1 MTTLDET
8 LKHPLN
14 NRIFTC
20 PVQDKWTSFQLVD
33 ELGEG
38 QPFAG
43 LPYNVIDSEGHI
55 YKGKLDAA
63 GKGKVENHFAGPIA
77 LVLDQEYSGTARP
90 YEDLQKRL
98 HYPLPITELQVRAEQ
113 TRHCHK
119 DGSRTQ
125 SNPAQ
130 ACADFFCQ
138 VEVRHLVEHFAH
150 LPPEVECRYPRRL
163 GWAKLMCEYGER
175 GVCLLSNK
183 HNVLEVRPLRALRPM
198 LSTDSQF
205 CALNLYQL
213 AIMATLSYNPFGQEP
228 DKTPISEKEVSF
240 PQKPSMGNWFG
251 DALAKFNEIWK
262 VDPGQAKAYYPLYE
276 DVPYSKRL
284 EIVPFDPDL
293 YPSNSP
299 DLEEDQETPAKI
311 HFLDDRGQSD
321 DTDTQAFIT
330 HNDELIL
337 ISVRGTNE
345 KLADGLRDADALQV
359 PFTQGVGNDKAK
371 VHRGF
376 YDAALKVYDLTIN
389 YLEKFY
395 TGQKLIICGH
405 SLGGAITLLLS
416 EMLRRRAGYDYNI
429 VLYTYGSP
437 RAADATFVKGAADL
451 VHYRMVNH
459 NDPVPSVPGTWMN
472 TKASVYATGAAL
484 TFVNVPFGLSVF
496 ATGITNLTGEHYE
509 HHGKLRHFFP
519 VELGGKEM
527 SSILWEPGCDTLTQH
542 AACTLAIQQ
551 IDGLPN
557 RPGLIAQGI
566 KHGGNHS
573 MVGGYI
579 PNCWAAF
586 KRSQESLKLK
596 SSLVTKRE
604 FDFIDS
610 ALVRITDQLRNKR
623 RALQARPDKYRET
636 HEPAIDAFSREV
648 DKVKETR
655 ARLATLRI
663 EKVDEAKVYGLL
675 SQHAEAL
682 ADSLLRWQAHP
693 ENRVAE
699 QLAMAPTAV
708 TSDREVFAS
717 ILGRPIGAPHTLD
730 IDSIV

>member
-1 MTTLDET
+1 MSTLDDE

-14 NRIFTC
+14 SRMFTC
-20 PVQDKWTSFQLVD
+20 PIQGKWTSFQLVD
-33 ELGEG
+33 EIGEG
-38 QPFAG
+38 PPYAG
-43 LPYNVIDSEGHI
+43 LAYKVIDAEGHI
-55 YKGKLDAA
+55 YEDKLDTTGA
-63 GKGKVENHFAGPIA
+63 GKIKNHFSGPIA
-77 LVLDQEYSGTARP
+77 LILAHEYTGTSLP
-90 YEDLQKRL
+90 YKDLRQRKD
-98 HYPLPITELQVRAEQ
+98 YPIPITELQVRAER
-113 TRHCHK
+113 TRYFHK

-138 VEVRHLVEHFAH
+138 VEVRHLVDHVAH
-150 LPPEVECRYPRRL
+150 LPPEVESHYPPNQ
-163 GWAKLMCEYGER
+163 GWAKLMREHGKR
-175 GVCLLSNK
+175 GVCLLPNK

-205 CALNLYQL
+205 CSLNLYQL

-228 DKTPISEKEVSF
+228 DKAPISAKEVAF
-240 PQKPSMGNWFG
+240 PQKPSMSNWFG
-251 DALAKFNEIWK
+251 GALAKFDEVWK
-262 VDPGQAKAYYPLYE
+262 VDPDQTKAYYPLYE
-276 DVPYSKRL
+276 DVPYSTRL

-293 YPSNSP
+293 YPTNNP
-299 DLEEDQETPAKI
+299 DLEEKQEHPASI
-311 HFLDDRGQSD
+311 HFLDDRNQID
-321 DTDTQAFIT
+321 NTDTQAFIT
-330 HNDELIL
+330 HNDELVL

-359 PFTQGVGNDKAK
+359 PFTQGVGK

-376 YDAALKVYDLTIN
+376 YEAALKVYELTIN

-416 EMLRRRAGYDYNI
+416 EMLRRREGFNYNI

-472 TKASVYATGAAL
+472 TKTSVYATGAAL
-484 TFVNVPFGLSVF
+484 TFVNVPAGLSVF
-496 ATGITNLTGEHYE
+496 AAGITNLSGEPYE

-519 VELGGKEM
+519 VELGGNEA
-527 SSILWEPGCDTLTQH
+527 SSILWEPGCDTITQH
-542 AACTLAIQQ
+542 AACTLAVQQ
-551 IDGLPN
+551 INGLPN
-557 RPGLIAQGI
+557 RPGLVAQGL

-579 PNCWAAF
+579 PSCWAAF

-596 SSLVTKRE
+596 SSLVTDRE
-604 FDFIDS
+604 FDFVDS
-610 ALVRITDQLRNKR
+610 ALARITEQLRNKR
-623 RALQARPDKYRET
+623 RDFQARPEKYREN
-636 HEPAIDAFSREV
+636 HQSAVVAFSREV
-648 DKVKETR
+648 DKVQATR
-655 ARLATLRI
+655 ERLKTLRQ
-663 EKVDEAKVYGLL
+663 EQVDAAKVYGLL
-675 SQHAEAL
+675 SQDPETL
-682 ADSLLRWQAHP
+682 ADNLLRWQSHP
-693 ENRVAE
+693 ENNVAE
-699 QLAMAPTAV
+699 QLAMAPSAIE
-708 TSDREVFAS
+708 SDQELFAF

-730 IDSIV
+730 IDSII

>member
-1 MTTLDET
+1 MSTLDEE

-14 NRIFTC
+14 SRMFTC
-20 PVQDKWTSFQLVD
+20 PVQGKWTSFQLVD
-33 ELGEG
+33 EMGEG
-38 QPFAG
+38 KPYAG
-43 LPYNVIDSEGHI
+43 LAYEVVDAEGHT
-55 YKGKLDAA
+55 YKGKLDATGT
-63 GKGKVENHFAGPIA
+63 GKIENHFAGPIA
-77 LVLDQEYSGTARP
+77 LMLEEHYQGNNEFYA
-90 YEDLQKRL
+90 YLQKRP

-113 TRHCHK
+113 TRYFHK

-138 VEVRHLVEHFAH
+138 VEVRHLVQHVAH
-150 LPPEVECRYPRRL
+150 LPPEVGCRYPRKL

-175 GVCLLSNK
+175 GVGLLSNK

-198 LSTDSQF
+198 LSTGSQF

-213 AIMATLSYNPFGQEP
+213 AIMATLSYNPFGQQP
-228 DKTPISEKEVSF
+228 DKAPISAKEVSF
-240 PQKPSMGNWFG
+240 YHNPSMGNWFG
-251 DALAKFNEIWK
+251 DALATFDETWK

-299 DLEEDQETPAKI
+299 ELGEDQEHPASI
-311 HFLDDRGQSD
+311 HFLDDRDQID
-321 DTDTQAFIT
+321 NTDTQAFIT

-359 PFTQGVGNDKAK
+359 PFTQGVGK

-376 YDAALKVYDLTIN
+376 YEAALKVYELTIN

-416 EMLRRRAGYDYNI
+416 EMLRRRADYDYNI
-429 VLYTYGSP
+429 VLYTYGAP

-472 TKASVYATGAAL
+472 TKSSVYATGAAL
-484 TFVNVPFGLSVF
+484 TFVNVPAGLAVF
-496 ATGITNLTGEHYE
+496 SAGITNLSGEPYE

-519 VELGGKEM
+519 VEFGGKEK
-527 SSILWEPGCDTLTQH
+527 SSILWEPGCDTITQH
-542 AACTLAIQQ
+542 AACSLAVQQ
-551 IDGLPN
+551 INGLPN
-557 RPGLIAQGI
+557 RPGLISQAF
-566 KHGGNHS
+566 HGGNHS

-579 PNCWAAF
+579 PSCWAAL
-586 KRSQESLKLK
+586 KRAQESLKLK
-596 SSLVTKRE
+596 NSLITDRE
-604 FDFIDS
+604 FDFVDD
-610 ALVRITDQLRNKR
+610 ALTRITEQLRSR
-623 RALQARPDKYRET
+623 RNNLRGRGDKYREN
-636 HEPAIDAFSREV
+636 HEPAIDAFNREV
-648 DKVKETR
+648 DKVRETR
-655 ARLATLRI
+655 ARLATVHQD
-663 EKVDEAKVYGLL
+663 KVDGAKVYGSV
-675 SQHAEAL
+675 SQQPEVL
-682 ADSLLRWQAHP
+682 ADNLLRWEAHP

-699 QLAMAPTAV
+699 QLAMAPPAV
-708 TSDREVFAS
+708 ESDHEFFAS
-717 ILGRPIGAPHTLD
+717 LLGRPIGAPHTLD
-730 IDSIV
+730 IDSII

>member
-1 MTTLDET
+1 MSNLDEE

-14 NRIFTC
+14 NRMFTC
-20 PVQDKWTSFQLVD
+20 PAQGKWTSFQLVD
-33 ELGEG
+33 EFGEG
-38 QPFAG
+38 RSYAG
-43 LPYNVIDSEGHI
+43 LSYKVIDTEGHA
-55 YKGKLDAA
+55 YTGKLDLT
-63 GKGKVENHFAGPIA
+63 GTGKVENHFAGPIA
-77 LVLDQEYSGTARP
+77 LILEEQYQGQELTYVRRTQRP
-90 YEDLQKRL
+90 
-98 HYPLPITELQVRAEQ
+98 HYRLPITELQVRAEQ
-113 TRHCHK
+113 TRCFHN

-138 VEVRHLVEHFAH
+138 VEVRHLVDHVAH
-150 LPPEVECRYPRRL
+150 LPPEVENHYPPNQ
-163 GWAKLMCEYGER
+163 GWAKLMREHGKR
-175 GVCLLSNK
+175 GVCLLPNK

-198 LSTDSQF
+198 LSTDSAF
-205 CALNLYQL
+205 CSLNLYQL

-228 DKTPISEKEVSF
+228 DKAPIRDKKVSF
-240 PQKPSMGNWFG
+240 PQKPSVGNWFG
-251 DALAKFNEIWK
+251 DALGKFDEIWK
-262 VDPGQAKAYYPLYE
+262 ADPAQSKAYYPLYE

-284 EIVPFDPDL
+284 EVVPFDPEL
-293 YPSNSP
+293 YPSNDP
-299 DLEEDQETPAKI
+299 ALGTDQETPESI
-311 HFLDDRGQSD
+311 HFLDDRGQKV

-330 HNDELIL
+330 HNDELVL

-359 PFTQGVGNDKAK
+359 PFVEGVGK

-376 YDAALKVYDLTIN
+376 YDAALKVYDLTMK
-389 YLEKFY
+389 YLDKFH

-416 EMLRRRAGYDYNI
+416 EMLRRQKEYEVDI

-472 TKASVYATGAAL
+472 TKTSVYATGAAL
-484 TFVNVPFGLSVF
+484 TFVNVPAGLAVF
-496 ATGITNLTGEHYE
+496 SAGITNLSGEPYE

-519 VELGGKEM
+519 VELGGKEK
-527 SSILWEPGCDTLTQH
+527 SSILWEPGCDTITQH
-542 AACTLAIQQ
+542 AACSLAVQQ
-551 IDGLPN
+551 INDLPN
-557 RPGLIAQGI
+557 RPGLISQAF
-566 KHGGNHS
+566 HGGNHS

-579 PNCWAAF
+579 PNCWAAL
-586 KRSQESLKLK
+586 KRAQESLKLK
-596 SSLVTKRE
+596 SSLVTDRE
-604 FDFIDS
+604 FDFVDG
-610 ALVRITDQLRNKR
+610 ALTRITDQLRSKR
-623 RALQARPDKYRET
+623 NDLRGRSFKYRET
-636 HEPAIDAFSREV
+636 HEPAVDAFNREV
-648 DKVKETR
+648 DKVQETR
-655 ARLATLRI
+655 DRLATVHKD
-663 EKVDEAKVYGLL
+663 KVDAAKVYGLL
-675 SQHAEAL
+675 SQDAEAL
-682 ADSLLRWQAHP
+682 AKNLLRWQAHP

-708 TSDREVFAS
+708 ESDHELFAS

>member
-1 MTTLDET
+1 MSTLDEK
-8 LKHPLN
+8 LKQPLN
-14 NRIFTC
+14 NRMFSC
-20 PVQDKWTSFQLVD
+20 PAQGKWTSFQLVD
-33 ELGEG
+33 EFGEG
-38 QPFAG
+38 KPYSG
-43 LPYNVIDSEGHI
+43 LLYKAIDAEGHA
-55 YKGKLDAA
+55 YEGKLDATGA
-63 GKGKVENHFAGPIA
+63 GKVENHFSGPIA
-77 LVLDQEYSGTARP
+77 LILDQGYTGEISP

-113 TRHCHK
+113 TRYFHN

-138 VEVRHLVEHFAH
+138 VEVRHLVDHVAH
-150 LPPEVECRYPRRL
+150 LPHEVECHFPL
-163 GWAKLMCEYGER
+163 NQGWAALMREHGKR
-175 GVCLLSNK
+175 GVCLLPNK
-183 HNVLEVRPLRALRPM
+183 HSVLEVRPLRALRPM

-228 DKTPISEKEVSF
+228 DKAPIRKKKVSF
-240 PQKPSMGNWFG
+240 PLKPSIGNWFG
-251 DALAKFNEIWK
+251 DALAKFDEIWK
-262 VDPGQAKAYYPLYE
+262 VDPDQSKAYYPLYE

-284 EIVPFDPDL
+284 EVVPFDPDL

-299 DLEEDQETPAKI
+299 DLETNQETPASI
-311 HFLDDRGQSD
+311 HYLDDRGQSV

-330 HNDELIL
+330 HNDELVL

-359 PFTQGVGNDKAK
+359 PFVEGVGK

-376 YDAALKVYDLTIN
+376 YEAALKVYDLAVN

-416 EMLRRRAGYDYNI
+416 EMLRRREDFNYNI

-437 RAADATFVKGAADL
+437 RAADATFIKGAADL

-472 TKASVYATGAAL
+472 TKTSVYTTGVAL
-484 TFVNVPFGLSVF
+484 TFVNVPAGLAVF
-496 ATGITNLTGEHYE
+496 SAGISNLSGEPYE

-519 VELGGKEM
+519 VELGGKEK
-527 SSILWEPGCDTLTQH
+527 SSILWEPGCDTITQH
-542 AACTLAIQQ
+542 AACTLAVQQ

-557 RPGLIAQGI
+557 RPGLIAQGL

-596 SSLVTKRE
+596 SSLVTDRE
-604 FDFIDS
+604 FDFVDG
-610 ALVRITDQLRNKR
+610 ALARITDQLRNKR
-623 RALQARPDKYRET
+623 RDLQARGDKYRST
-636 HEPAIDAFSREV
+636 FEPAVDAFSKEV
-648 DKVKETR
+648 EKVQETR
-655 ARLATLRI
+655 DRLSTLRK
-663 EKVDEAKVYGLL
+663 EKVDETKVYGEL
-675 SQHAEAL
+675 SKNAEAL
-682 ADSLLRWQAHP
+682 ADNLLRWQAHP

-708 TSDREVFAS
+708 ESDHELFAS
-717 ILGRPIGAPHTLD
+717 ILGRPTGAPHTLD

>member
-1 MTTLDET
+1 MSNLDEE

-14 NRIFTC
+14 NRMFTC
-20 PVQDKWTSFQLVD
+20 PAQGKWTSFQLVD
-33 ELGEG
+33 EFGEG
-38 QPFAG
+38 RSYAG
-43 LPYNVIDSEGHI
+43 LSYKVIDTEGHA
-55 YKGKLDAA
+55 YTGKLDLT
-63 GKGKVENHFAGPIA
+63 GTGKVENHFAGPIA
-77 LVLDQEYSGTARP
+77 LILEEQYQGQELTYVRRTQRP
-90 YEDLQKRL
+90 
-98 HYPLPITELQVRAEQ
+98 HYRLPITELQVRAEQ
-113 TRHCHK
+113 TRYFHN

-138 VEVRHLVEHFAH
+138 VEVRHLVDHVAH
-150 LPPEVECRYPRRL
+150 LPPEVENHYPPNQ
-163 GWAKLMCEYGER
+163 GWAKLMREHGKR
-175 GVCLLSNK
+175 GVCLLPNK

-198 LSTDSQF
+198 LSTDSAF
-205 CALNLYQL
+205 CSLNLYQL

-228 DKTPISEKEVSF
+228 DKAPIRDKKVSF
-240 PQKPSMGNWFG
+240 PQKPSVGNWFG
-251 DALAKFNEIWK
+251 DALGKFDEIWK
-262 VDPGQAKAYYPLYE
+262 ADPAQSKAYYPLYE

-284 EIVPFDPDL
+284 EVVPFDPEL
-293 YPSNSP
+293 YPSNDP
-299 DLEEDQETPAKI
+299 ALGTDQETPESI
-311 HFLDDRGQSD
+311 HFLDDRGQKV

-330 HNDELIL
+330 HNDELVL

-359 PFTQGVGNDKAK
+359 PFVEGVGK

-376 YDAALKVYDLTIN
+376 YDAALKVYDLTMK
-389 YLEKFY
+389 YLDKFH

-416 EMLRRRAGYDYNI
+416 EMLRRQKEYEVDI

-472 TKASVYATGAAL
+472 TKTSVYATGAAL
-484 TFVNVPFGLSVF
+484 TFVNVPAGLAVF
-496 ATGITNLTGEHYE
+496 AAGITNLSGEPYE

-519 VELGGKEM
+519 VELGGKEK
-527 SSILWEPGCDTLTQH
+527 SSILWEPGCDTITQH
-542 AACTLAIQQ
+542 AACSLAVQQ
-551 IDGLPN
+551 INGLPN
-557 RPGLIAQGI
+557 RPGLISQAF
-566 KHGGNHS
+566 HGGNHS

-579 PNCWAAF
+579 PNCWAAL
-586 KRSQESLKLK
+586 KRAQESLKLK
-596 SSLVTKRE
+596 SSLVTDRE
-604 FDFIDS
+604 FDFVDG
-610 ALVRITDQLRNKR
+610 ALTRITDQLRSKR
-623 RALQARPDKYRET
+623 NDLRGRGDKYRET
-636 HEPAIDAFSREV
+636 HEPAVDAFNREV
-648 DKVKETR
+648 DKVQETR
-655 ARLATLRI
+655 DRLATVHKD
-663 EKVDEAKVYGLL
+663 KVDAAKVYGLL
-675 SQHAEAL
+675 SQDAEAL
-682 ADSLLRWQAHP
+682 AKNLLRWQAHP

-708 TSDREVFAS
+708 ESDHELFAS

>member
-1 MTTLDET
+1 MSNLDAQ

-14 NRIFTC
+14 SRMFTC
-20 PVQDKWTSFQLVD
+20 PVQGRWTSFQLVD
-33 ELGEG
+33 ESGE
-38 QPFAG
+38 G
-43 LPYNVIDSEGHI
+43 LPYAGLTYEVIDTEGHSH
-55 YKGKLDAA
+55 KGVLDST
-63 GKGKVENHFAGPIA
+63 GTGKVENHFAGPVA
-77 LVLDQEYSGTARP
+77 LIIKEQYRGGKDFYEYLLERP
-90 YEDLQKRL
+90 

-113 TRHCHK
+113 TRYFHK

-138 VEVRHLVEHFAH
+138 VEVRHLVDHVAH
-150 LPPEVECRYPRRL
+150 LPPEVECHFPL
-163 GWAKLMCEYGER
+163 NHGWATLMREHGKH
-175 GVCLLSNK
+175 GVCLLPNK

-213 AIMATLSYNPFGQEP
+213 AIMATLSYNPFGQAP
-228 DKTPISEKEVSF
+228 DKTPIKDKKVSF
-240 PQKPSMGNWFG
+240 PQKPSVGNWFG
-251 DALAKFNEIWK
+251 DALAKFDEIWK
-262 VDPGQAKAYYPLYE
+262 ADPAQPKAYYPLYE

-284 EIVPFDPDL
+284 EVVPFDPDL
-293 YPSNSP
+293 YPVNSP
-299 DLEEDQETPAKI
+299 DLEEKQEHPASI
-311 HFLDDRGQSD
+311 HFLDDRGHIV

-330 HNDELIL
+330 HNDELVL

-359 PFTQGVGNDKAK
+359 PFAEGVGK

-376 YDAALKVYDLTIN
+376 YEAALKVYDLTAN
-389 YLEKFY
+389 YLDKFF

-416 EMLRRRAGYDYNI
+416 EMLRRQKKYRADI
-429 VLYTYGSP
+429 VLYTYGAP

-472 TKASVYATGAAL
+472 TKTSVYATGAAL
-484 TFVNVPFGLSVF
+484 TFLNVPTGLAVF
-496 ATGITNLTGEHYE
+496 SAGITNLSGEPYE

-519 VELGGKEM
+519 VELGGKEK
-527 SSILWEPGCDTLTQH
+527 SSILWEPGCDTITQH
-542 AACTLAIQQ
+542 AACSLSVQQ
-551 IDGLPN
+551 INGLPN
-557 RPGLIAQGI
+557 RPGLISQFF
-566 KHGGNHS
+566 HGGNHS

-579 PNCWAAF
+579 PSSWAAL
-586 KRSQESLKLK
+586 KRAQESLKLK
-596 SSLVTKRE
+596 SSLVTDRE
-604 FDFIDS
+604 FDFIDD
-610 ALVRITDQLRNKR
+610 ALTRITEQLRSKR
-623 RALQARPDKYRET
+623 NDLRGRGDKYRET
-636 HEPAIDAFSREV
+636 HEPVVDAFNREV
-648 DKVKETR
+648 DKVRETR
-655 ARLATLRI
+655 DRLATVHKD
-663 EKVDEAKVYGLL
+663 KVDGAKVYGSFSL
-675 SQHAEAL
+675 QPEVL
-682 ADSLLRWQAHP
+682 ADNLLRWEAHP

-699 QLAMAPTAV
+699 QLAMAPPAV
-708 TSDREVFAS
+708 ESDHELFAS

>member
-1 MTTLDET
+1 MSTLDEE

-14 NRIFTC
+14 SRMFTC
-20 PVQDKWTSFQLVD
+20 PVQGKWTSFQLVD
-33 ELGEG
+33 EFGEG
-38 QPFAG
+38 RFYAG
-43 LPYNVIDSEGHI
+43 LSYKVIDTEGHP
-55 YKGKLDAA
+55 YTGKLDTT
-63 GKGKVENHFAGPIA
+63 GTGKVENHFAGPI
-77 LVLDQEYSGTARP
+77 VLMLEEQYQGQELTYVRRMQRP
-90 YEDLQKRL
+90 N
-98 HYPLPITELQVRAEQ
+98 YPLPITELQVRAEQ
-113 TRHCHK
+113 TRYFHK

-138 VEVRHLVEHFAH
+138 VEVRHLVDHVAH
-150 LPPEVECRYPRRL
+150 LPPEVECHFPL
-163 GWAKLMCEYGER
+163 NHGWATLMREHGKH
-175 GVCLLSNK
+175 GVCLLPNK

-213 AIMATLSYNPFGQEP
+213 AIMATLSYNPFGQAP
-228 DKTPISEKEVSF
+228 DKTPIKDKKVSF

-251 DALAKFNEIWK
+251 DALAKFDEIWK
-262 VDPGQAKAYYPLYE
+262 ADPAQSKAYYPLYE

-284 EIVPFDPDL
+284 EVVPFDPDL
-293 YPSNSP
+293 YPVNSP
-299 DLEEDQETPAKI
+299 DLEEKQEHPASI
-311 HFLDDRGQSD
+311 HFLDDRDQID
-321 DTDTQAFIT
+321 NTDTQAFIT

-359 PFTQGVGNDKAK
+359 PFTQGVGK

-376 YDAALKVYDLTIN
+376 YEAALKVYELTIN

-416 EMLRRRAGYDYNI
+416 EMLRRRADYDYNI
-429 VLYTYGSP
+429 VLYTYGAP

-472 TKASVYATGAAL
+472 TKTSVYATGAAL
-484 TFVNVPFGLSVF
+484 TFLNVPAGLAVF
-496 ATGITNLTGEHYE
+496 SAGITNLSGEPYE

-519 VELGGKEM
+519 VELGGKEK
-527 SSILWEPGCDTLTQH
+527 SSILWEPGCDTITQH
-542 AACTLAIQQ
+542 AACSLSVQQ
-551 IDGLPN
+551 INGLPN
-557 RPGLIAQGI
+557 RPGLISQFF
-566 KHGGNHS
+566 HGGNHS

-579 PNCWAAF
+579 PSSWAAL
-586 KRSQESLKLK
+586 KRAQESLKLK
-596 SSLVTKRE
+596 SSLVTDRE
-604 FDFIDS
+604 FDFIDG
-610 ALVRITDQLRNKR
+610 ALTRITEQLRSKR
-623 RALQARPDKYRET
+623 NDLRGRGDKYRET
-636 HEPAIDAFSREV
+636 HEPVVDAFNREV
-648 DKVKETR
+648 DKVRETR
-655 ARLATLRI
+655 DRLATVHKD
-663 EKVDEAKVYGLL
+663 KVDGAKVYGSFSL
-675 SQHAEAL
+675 QPEVL
-682 ADSLLRWQAHP
+682 ADNLLRWEAHP

-699 QLAMAPTAV
+699 QLAMAPPAV
-708 TSDREVFAS
+708 ESDHELFAS
-717 ILGRPIGAPHTLD
+717 ILDRPIGAPHTLD